1 MAVLL
6 KFLTAL
12 SLFVGAARAQGF
24 MPVPPDDG
32 PCPVFPVVKNFD
44 LHAYLG
50 RWYEIERFFNPFQ
63 DGSCVTADYA
73 LFPNG
78 SVSVLNTDVQ
88 EGASNTI
95 AGVATLSDDPSA
107 GQLFVEFPFTAG
119 FDGGDL
125 GGNKPNY
132 NVVATDYKNY
142 AVVYTC
148 EFFGPELK
156 FEFSWILAR
165 RPYIPSSFL
174 ADLKAWLQLVN
185 INAKRYMPT
194 VQTDCPNRVAS

>member
-6 KFLTAL
+6 VFLAIL
-12 SLFVGAARAQGF
+12 SLFVGAVRVQGF

-32 PCPVFPVVKNFD
+32 PCPVFPVVEKFD

-78 SVSVLNTDVQ
+78 SVSVLNSDVQ
-88 EGASNTI
+88 EGELNTI

-119 FDGGDL
+119 FDGNSMGR
-125 GGNKPNY
+125 NKPNY

-148 EFFGPELK
+148 EYFGPELK

-165 RPYIPSSFL
+165 RPQIPNSFL
-174 ADLKAWLQLVN
+174 TDLKHWLQLVN

-194 VQTDCPNRVAS
+194 VQTNCPNRAVS

>member
-1 MAVLL
+1 MITNCAQRRNDDSSVAFETFAVAVVPLGII
-6 KFLTAL
+6 
-12 SLFVGAARAQGF
+12 SLADFRT
-24 MPVPPDDG
+24 
-32 PCPVFPVVKNFD
+32 
-44 LHAYLG
+44 YLG